1 MTGQPDGGPQTGAAD
16 PDAPPGR
23 AIVVSGPGGVGKGT
37 VVAELQRR
45 NPDIAVSVS
54 ATTRP
59 RRPGEVNGVHYHF
72 IDRPRFRDMID
83 AGEFLE
89 WAEFNGQLYGTP
101 WSSVASPVASGATLV
116 LEIEVQG
123 ALQVRRREREV
134 GDISAVLVFLE
145 PPSWEVL
152 EARLRGRGS
161 EDEESIAAR
170 LRIGR
175 EEMAAGADFDH
186 HIVNDDVDAAVAQL
200 ERILA
205 GQTPTQQ
212 TTEGAPHGHHR

>member
-1 MTGQPDGGPQTGAAD
+1 M
-16 PDAPPGR
+16 
-23 AIVVSGPGGVGKGT
+23 VSGPGGVGKGT

-54 ATTRP
+54 ATTRA
-59 RRPGEVNGVHYHF
+59 RRPDEVNGVHYHF
-72 IDRPRFRDMID
+72 IDTARFQEMIA

-89 WAEFNGQLYGTP
+89 WAEFNGRMYGTP
-101 WSSVASPVASGATLV
+101 WSSVAGPVAAGATLI

-123 ALQVRRREREV
+123 ALQVHRRQREV

-152 EARLRGRGS
+152 EGRLRGRGS
-161 EDEESIAAR
+161 ENEASIAAR
-170 LRIGR
+170 LRIG
-175 EEMAAGADFDH
+175 EQEMAAGADFDH
-186 HIVNDDVDAAVAQL
+186 HIVNDDLDAAVTAL

-205 GQTPTQQ
+205 GQTQGPAADNT
-212 TTEGAPHGHHR
+212 R

>member
-1 MTGQPDGGPQTGAAD
+1 MTDPLHGD
-16 PDAPPGR
+16 PDAEVASPDVPKGR

-37 VVAELQRR
+37 VVARLQQR

-72 IDRPRFRDMID
+72 IDLQRFGDMID

-89 WAEFNGQLYGTP
+89 WAEFNGHLYGTP
-101 WSSVASPVASGATLV
+101 WSSVAGPVAAGATLV

-123 ALQVRRREREV
+123 ALQVRRRQRTV
-134 GDISAVLVFLE
+134 GDISAILVFLE

-175 EEMAAGADFDH
+175 QEMAAGADFDH
-186 HIVNDDVDAAVAQL
+186 HVVNDDVDAAVAHL

-205 GQTPTQQ
+205 GQTPD
-212 TTEGAPHGHHR
+212 AADD